1 MGKRRSLVR
10 QVLDRFDSL
19 MATGE
24 SRYEAKRTARQTAH
38 EAGQP
43 AAWSVSD
50 GRIHAFRTRKGYQAI
65 TLRLL
70 HWSAAQGKR
79 FRSLEELDAQA
90 EALVAAYLQAE
101 LAAGKSAWT
110 LQTERSAP
118 RLFFGRRDLAAGVT
132 LPPRRRA
139 AITRSRRP
147 AARDATFDPAH
158 WRDLLTFLEATGLR
172 RSEVARIHAR
182 DVVEGGTGRGDGDA
196 AVGLVACVKG
206 KGGKWRL
213 APVLPTFTEAVRAI
227 IAEKPPDARLFPR
240 IPSHL
245 DIHAARRR
253 YAQATYRA
261 ATDGRDLPPTEGRLP
276 RGAVDPTAARSVSR
290 ALGHNR
296 LDVTTT
302 HYLR

>member
-1 MGKRRSLVR
+1 MGKQRSLVR
-10 QVLDRFDSL
+10 QVIERFDRL

-24 SRYEAKRTARQTAH
+24 SRHEAKRAARQTARQ
-38 EAGQP
+38 AGKP

-70 HWSAAQGKR
+70 HWSAARGQR
-79 FRSLEELDAQA
+79 FRSLEELDTCA
-90 EALVAAYLQAE
+90 EALVSAYLQAE
-101 LAAGKSAWT
+101 IAAGKSAWT
-110 LQTERSAP
+110 LQTERSAL
-118 RLFFGRRDLAAGVT
+118 RMFFGRRELAAAVA

-139 AITRSRRP
+139 DITRSRRP
-147 AARDATFDPAH
+147 VARDAGFDPAH

-182 DVVEGGTGRGDGDA
+182 DIVEDGTRSGDGDEEA
-196 AVGLVACVKG
+196 GLVVCVKG

-213 APVLPTFTEAVRAI
+213 APVLPTYSEAVRALV
-227 IAEKPPDARLFPR
+227 AEKPPDARLFPR

-261 ATDGRDLPPTEGRLP
+261 ASGGQELPPTEGRLP
-276 RGAVDPTAARSVSR
+276 RGAVDPTAAQSVSH